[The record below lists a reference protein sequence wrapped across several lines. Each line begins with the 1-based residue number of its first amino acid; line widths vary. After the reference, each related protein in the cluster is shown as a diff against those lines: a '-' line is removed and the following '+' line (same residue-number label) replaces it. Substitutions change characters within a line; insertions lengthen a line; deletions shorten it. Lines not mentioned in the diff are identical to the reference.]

1 MKVFKWKHILL
12 IVCVVLLIAA
22 LFLLVAFKSSM
33 EDVQR
38 WSLFSTM
45 FFGLASICLSF
56 LALAISVNT
65 YIISSRQKREKLE
78 NEANSFIVSHEDELA
93 YIPLCLIA
101 SAYKRQGKCLRQ
113 IYLDFNRL
121 SNELQ
126 KEVLKQ
132 LNYDCEL
139 ISSTDWIDNGL
150 EKVKKY
156 ISDNELGRDLLYD
169 DSKYFKRAY
178 NYRNHKYDLCK
189 EYSHLFRSDLLGKP
203 NYIQRGLN
211 VTDDG
216 ISFDEYLNRY
226 LRAREEK
233 SPIAAVVAKP
243 IDALASAIRFNDCDE
258 ETVCF
263 WMMVMVDSCA
273 EQLIDRLSKQ
283 QQIKRLPVC
292 EGSLETY
299 EDRFFVGLSTLYD
312 LCKFKDKK

>member
-1 MKVFKWKHILL
+1 MKVFKWWHILT
-12 IVCVVLLIAA
+12 IVFGVLLIAA
-22 LFLLVAFKSSM
+22 LFLLVAFKSSI

-38 WSLFSTM
+38 WSLFSSM

-56 LALAISVNT
+56 VALAVSVNA

-78 NEANSFIVSHEDELA
+78 NEANSFIVNHEDELA

-156 ISDNELGRDLLYD
+156 ISDNELGRDLLYE
-169 DSKYFKRAY
+169 DSKYFKRTY
-178 NYRNHKYDLCK
+178 NYRENKYELAR
-189 EYSHLFRSDLLGKP
+189 EFAHMFRSDIFGKP
-203 NYIQRGLN
+203 NYVRRGIF
-211 VTDDG
+211 VDDGG
-216 ISFDEYLNRY
+216 ISFDEYLDRY
-226 LRAREEK
+226 LRARDEK
-233 SPIAAVVAKP
+233 NPIAAVAPKP
-243 IDALASAIRFNDCDE
+243 VDALASAIRFNDCDE

-273 EQLIDRLSKQ
+273 EQLIDRLSKR

-299 EDRFFVGLSTLYD
+299 EDRFFVALSTLYD
-312 LCKFKDKK
+312 LNKFEDKK